1 MAQVV
6 GDLTTV
12 SLLADAD
19 IARLGKDFC
28 GIGEDGTVKAL
39 VHNLLIFDVVEGK
52 DPEHHQTDDQER
64 SHSGTQNGTLQAS
77 TEALHARDFYFNS
90 QASKL
95 RRIAI

>member
-6 GDLTTV
+6 ANFTPV
-12 SLLADAD
+12 SFLSNADS
-19 IARLGKDFC
+19 ARLGKNL
-28 GIGEDGTVKAL
+28 GRIGKDGTVETL
-39 VHNLLIFDVVEGK
+39 IYDFLIFDVVVGK

-90 QASKL
+90 QAQNSGGN
-95 RRIAI
+95 A